1 MGRAP
6 CCEKEGLNRGRWTKE
21 EDERLINYIHQNGE
35 GSWRSLPKNA
45 GLQRCGKSC
54 RLRWINYLRS
64 DLKRGNFTADEEETI
79 VKLHTSLGNR
89 WSLIASQLPGR
100 TDNEIKNYWNSHL
113 SRKIYSFRLSINAPM
128 AVQVAEDA
136 AAARRR
142 RGGRVS
148 RSVAKKY
155 NTASFHVATASFR
168 NKHKPPGSQGSSSAV
183 HNSDGGTAINA
194 SEGSG
199 KDGKAF
205 APKGRAENDVFSPE
219 PCDNR
224 QLDCQVFDEMTREED
239 ASGAL
244 LAINGG
250 RGRGHPSESGPEPES
265 EGYSDGQTAA
275 TTTLGM
281 YTYQLPAPGDSI
293 FDDDDWVNWS
303 LGDDAFQGYDEFWDG
318 LDDMFAWPWDDNT
331 NTNTANGS

>member
-21 EDERLINYIHQNGE
+21 EDERLINYIQQNGE

-64 DLKRGNFTADEEETI
+64 DLKRGNFTTDEEETI

-113 SRKIYSFRLSINAPM
+113 SRKIYSFRRSINNAPM
-128 AVQVAEDA
+128 AVAQVADDV

-168 NKHKPPGSQGSSSAV
+168 NKHNKLAGADGSSSAV

-194 SEGSG
+194 SQGSDE
-199 KDGKAF
+199 KSF
-205 APKGRAENDVFSPE
+205 AAKGRSESD
-219 PCDNR
+219 R
-224 QLDCQVFDEMTREED
+224 QLACQVFDEMTREDD
-239 ASGAL
+239 ASGASL

-250 RGRGHPSESGPEPES
+250 SGPES

-275 TTTLGM
+275 TTAVGL
-281 YTYQLPAPGDSI
+281 YTYQLPAPGGDSI

-303 LGDDAFQGYDEFWDG
+303 LDDDAFRGYDEFWDD
-318 LDDMFAWPWDDNT
+318 LDDIFVWPWDHNT
-331 NTNTANGS
+331 NNTATDD

>member
-21 EDERLINYIHQNGE
+21 EDERLINYIQQNGE

-64 DLKRGNFTADEEETI
+64 DLKRGNFTTDEEETI

-113 SRKIYSFRLSINAPM
+113 SRKIYSFRRSINNAPM
-128 AVQVAEDA
+128 AAAQVAEDV

-168 NKHKPPGSQGSSSAV
+168 NKHKPPAAGSPGSTSAV

-194 SEGSG
+194 SQGS
-199 KDGKAF
+199 DEKAF
-205 APKGRAENDVFSPE
+205 AAKGLSENDL
-219 PCDNR
+219 
-224 QLDCQVFDEMTREED
+224 QLACQVFDEMTREDD
-239 ASGAL
+239 ASGAS

-250 RGRGHPSESGPEPES
+250 SGPES

-275 TTTLGM
+275 TTAVGL
-281 YTYQLPAPGDSI
+281 YTYQLPGPGGDSI

-303 LGDDAFQGYDEFWDG
+303 LDDDAFRGYDEFWDD
-318 LDDMFAWPWDDNT
+318 LDDIFVWPWDHNT
-331 NTNTANGS
+331 NNTATDDS

>member
-21 EDERLINYIHQNGE
+21 EDERLINYIQQNGE

-64 DLKRGNFTADEEETI
+64 DLKRGNFTTDEEEII

-113 SRKIYSFRLSINAPM
+113 SRKIYSFRRSINNAPM
-128 AVQVAEDA
+128 AAVQVAEDV

-155 NTASFHVATASFR
+155 NTTSFHVATASFR
-168 NKHKPPGSQGSSSAV
+168 NKHKKPPAAGSPGSTSAV
-183 HNSDGGTAINA
+183 HNSDGGT
-194 SEGSG
+194 SQGSAG
-199 KDGKAF
+199 NDGKAF
-205 APKGRAENDVFSPE
+205 AAKGLRAEND
-219 PCDNR
+219 R
-224 QLDCQVFDEMTREED
+224 QLACQVFDEMTREDD
-239 ASGAL
+239 ASGASL

-250 RGRGHPSESGPEPES
+250 SGPES

-275 TTTLGM
+275 TATVEL
-281 YTYQLPAPGDSI
+281 YTYQLPAPGGDSI

-303 LGDDAFQGYDEFWDG
+303 LDDDAFRGYDEFWDD
-318 LDDMFAWPWDDNT
+318 LDDIFVWPWDHNT
-331 NTNTANGS
+331 NNTATDDS